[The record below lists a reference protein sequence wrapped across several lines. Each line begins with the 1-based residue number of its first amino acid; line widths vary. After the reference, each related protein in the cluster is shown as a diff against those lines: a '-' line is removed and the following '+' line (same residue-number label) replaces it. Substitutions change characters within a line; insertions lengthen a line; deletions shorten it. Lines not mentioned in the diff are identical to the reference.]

1 MGSRGRFGHRQ
12 SSSSEQ
18 KWSSN
23 VRVRHLLK
31 RSEDHWQ
38 ELDQDPAEVPRLG
51 VRLLLPNC
59 KVARSHTAL
68 GHTPILQHP
77 PTGPAHC
84 SLFGNRPIRVMEVLG
99 GFHSLHLTS
108 SRYRHHLLC
117 KQRSKRRVVEPA
129 LMRYEIEKGLRAE
142 RERFIPRHNDVKI
155 CSQNHCASQLVR
167 LEEQHGV
174 LLPGAPFCKV

>member
-1 MGSRGRFGHRQ
+1 MWKSAPSWKGARIIDKSLIKILQKCHDLESA
-12 SSSSEQ
+12 SSCQ
-18 KWSSN
+18 I
-23 VRVRHLLK
+23 
-31 RSEDHWQ
+31 
-38 ELDQDPAEVPRLG
+38 
-51 VRLLLPNC
+51 
-59 KVARSHTAL
+59 ARWAGPTL

-77 PTGPAHC
+77 PTGPAR

-108 SRYRHHLLC
+108 SRYRYHLLC
-117 KQRSKRRVVEPA
+117 KIPFLRHSILMSEEIQRYMRRVVEPA

-155 CSQNHCASQLVR
+155 WSQNHGASQLVR
-167 LEEQHGV
+167 LEEQHGD

>member
-1 MGSRGRFGHRQ
+1 MPAIFNICSMLEKFWPRNKNLGSNFLNIGSGGRFGHRQ
-12 SSSSEQ
+12 SCSSVQ
-18 KWSSN
+18 KWSSS

-38 ELDQDPAEVPRLG
+38 ELDQDLAEVPRLG

-108 SRYRHHLLC
+108 LRYRHHLLC
-117 KQRSKRRVVEPA
+117 KIPFLRQSYVRS
-129 LMRYEIEKGLRAE
+129 
-142 RERFIPRHNDVKI
+142 N
-155 CSQNHCASQLVR
+155 S
-167 LEEQHGV
+167 
-174 LLPGAPFCKV
+174 